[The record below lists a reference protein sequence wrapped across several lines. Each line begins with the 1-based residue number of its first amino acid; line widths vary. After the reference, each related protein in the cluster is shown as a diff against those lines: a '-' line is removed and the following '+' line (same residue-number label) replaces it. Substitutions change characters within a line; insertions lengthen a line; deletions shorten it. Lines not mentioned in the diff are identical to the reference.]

1 MNQVAKAG
9 AVRIEHRP
17 DSGAVRVAHFLRHLG
32 EMILAMMIGMVV
44 GGAALGLMF
53 STILAPTIGG
63 MTRLQVLN
71 EFAVLICLTMATAMT
86 LPMVAWMR
94 FRGMAWRPVGEMAAA
109 MVIPLVPIFGL
120 LAMGIIRGSSA
131 CGLYCAV
138 MIPAMVLAMLFRLD
152 LYTTGHEGHRTQ
164 AA

>member
-1 MNQVAKAG
+1 VNQMANAG
-9 AVRIEHRP
+9 AVRLEHRP
-17 DSGAVRVAHFLRHLG
+17 DSGAVRVGHFLRHLG
-32 EMILAMMIGMVV
+32 EMILAMMIGMVA
-44 GGAALGLMF
+44 GGTALVLMF

-63 MTRLQVLN
+63 MTRLEVLN
-71 EFAVLICLTMATAMT
+71 EFAVLICLIMAIGMT

-94 FRGMAWRPVGEMAAA
+94 FRGMAWRPTGEMAVA

-120 LAMGIIRGSSA
+120 LALGIIRGASA

-138 MIPAMVLAMLFRLD
+138 MIPAMVLAMLFRFD
-152 LYTTGHEGHRTQ
+152 LYTTGHARHPAP